1 MQRKSLREK
10 DRIIIKVK
18 GPLSLATGEEV
29 EIDGY
34 KEIPLYKIWDIMMKR
49 YSGKAKEEGVYPA
62 LEGLFSQN
70 LILINDVEISAIG
83 DSRAKVKPNDEI
95 VIINFTHGG

>member
-1 MQRKSLREK
+1 MQRRSLRK
-10 DRIIIKVK
+10 NRIIIKVK
-18 GPLSLATGEEV
+18 GPLSLATGENV

-34 KEIPLYKIWDIMMKR
+34 EEIPLYKIWDILMKE
-49 YSGKAKEEGVYPA
+49 YSDKAREKGVYPA

-70 LILINDVEISAIG
+70 LILINNVELSVIG
-83 DSRAKVKPNDEI
+83 DSRAVVKPGDEI

>member
-1 MQRKSLREK
+1 MQRRSLRGEGK
-10 DRIIIKVK
+10 IIIKVK
-18 GPLSLATGEEV
+18 GPLSLATGEKV
-29 EIDGY
+29 EINCGE
-34 KEIPLYKIWDIMMKR
+34 EIPLYKIWDIMMKR
-49 YSGKAKEEGVYPA
+49 YSDKAKEEGVYPA

-70 LILINDVEISAIG
+70 LILINNVEVSVIG